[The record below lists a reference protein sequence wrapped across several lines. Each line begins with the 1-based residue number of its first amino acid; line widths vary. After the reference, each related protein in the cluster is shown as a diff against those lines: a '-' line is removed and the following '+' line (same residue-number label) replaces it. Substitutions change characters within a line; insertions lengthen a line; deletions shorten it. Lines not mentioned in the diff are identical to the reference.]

1 VFDPPPTESETDMRT
16 QLLTGAL
23 AVAATSALVGLG
35 AGTASAQIPG
45 QPAEGT
51 THERGTLI
59 ECTGTVGDTPVRAN
73 IYQNRTHGN
82 FLELLV
88 NDGAQGE
95 DGVSLEK
102 RKPFVTGTKVH
113 ASGTVGGHRMVITG
127 TAKPT
132 GEVKHIREVIPN
144 DGGMRIVSKGTH
156 ALLAPVL
163 SASYDGETGALTCD
177 NAFRFRLTVTKT
189 SIVD

>member
-1 VFDPPPTESETDMRT
+1 MRS

-35 AGTASAQIPG
+35 AGTASAQSPD
-45 QPAEGT
+45 PMTEGT
-51 THERGTLI
+51 SHERGTLI

-73 IYQNRTHGN
+73 IYQNRTFGN

-88 NDGAQGE
+88 ADGTPDEAGA
-95 DGVSLEK
+95 SLEK
-102 RKPFVTGTKVH
+102 KKPFVTGTKVR
-113 ASGTVGGHRMVITG
+113 AAAKVGGHRLTITG

-132 GEVKHIREVIPN
+132 GETEHIREVIPN
-144 DGGMRIVSKGTH
+144 DGGLRIVTTGTH
-156 ALLAPVL
+156 LLLAPVL
-163 SASYDGETGALTCD
+163 TATYDGETGALTCD
-177 NAFRFRLTVTKT
+177 NAFRFRLKVTKT

>member
-1 VFDPPPTESETDMRT
+1 MRS

-35 AGTASAQIPG
+35 ASTASAQIPG

-73 IYQNRTHGN
+73 IYQNRTYGN

-88 NDGAQGE
+88 HDGTKQEAGA
-95 DGVSLEK
+95 SLEK
-102 RKPFVTGTKVH
+102 RKPFVTGTKVR
-113 ASGTVGGHRMVITG
+113 AAGKVGGHRLRITG

-132 GEVKHIREVIPN
+132 GEVKRIREVIPN
-144 DGGMRIVSKGTH
+144 DGGMRIVTTGTH
-156 ALLAPVL
+156 RLLAPVL
-163 SASYDGETGALTCD
+163 TASYDGETGTLTCD
-177 NAFRFRLTVTKT
+177 NAFHFRLKVTKT